1 MLTVYGYRGC
11 GTCKKAYTYLKE
23 NNIPFEEKA
32 IRETPPSIAELTL
45 MLSQYDGK
53 LNKLFN
59 TSGGTYREMN
69 LKEKLPTMRTED
81 ALQLLHEN
89 GNLVKRPFA
98 ILGNKGIV
106 GFKEEVWD
114 NFLEK

>member
-32 IRETPPSIAELTL
+32 IRETPPSIAELRM
-45 MLSQYDGK
+45 MLAQYDGK
-53 LNKLFN
+53 LGALFN

-69 LKEKLPTMRTED
+69 LKEKLPTMNTDD

-98 ILGNKGIV
+98 ISGDKGLV
-106 GFKEEVWD
+106 GFKEEIWAGLLRV
-114 NFLEK
+114 

>member
-1 MLTVYGYRGC
+1 M
-11 GTCKKAYTYLKE
+11 
-23 NNIPFEEKA
+23 
-32 IRETPPSIAELTL
+32 AELRM

-53 LNKLFN
+53 VGALFN
-59 TSGGTYREMN
+59 TAGATYREMN
-69 LKEKLPTMRTED
+69 LKTKLPNMGTDE

-98 ILGNKGIV
+98 ILGDKGVV

-114 NFLEK
+114 NFL